1 MINLV
6 KTEKI
11 KKKYSNMLKTN
22 KINKIYIYHH
32 MGLGDH
38 ISCNGLVRGIIKKKK
53 NKKYF
58 LFCKK
63 IFFESIKFMYRDI
76 KNLKLKVIDSNNADI
91 EVEKYLAQLKDKKK
105 IIRIGL
111 ENYDKIYAK
120 INSKNN
126 PITYDMVFYKQMSV
140 SYKKRFT
147 DCYWKRNIKE
157 ENRVYKK
164 LIKDPNKKYIF
175 VHDDPSLNHNINKS
189 FFNKGYKIIKNDKS
203 EIIFNM
209 AKVIENATEIHL
221 MESSIRNMTE
231 SLNLKTKFLFLYIW
245 RRKKMAPRYN
255 YNKKKLVGTIKNWKI
270 IYSNPKREKN
280 IIFLLLELIQKIK
293 YKFF

>member
-1 MINLV
+1 M
-6 KTEKI
+6 K
-11 KKKYSNMLKTN
+11 
-22 KINKIYIYHH
+22 KIYIYHH
-32 MGLGDH
+32 LGLGDH
-38 ISCNGLVRGIIKKKK
+38 ISCNGLVRTIVSK
-53 NKKYF
+53 NKNNIYY
-58 LFCKK
+58 LFCKSSLTDT
-63 IFFESIKFMYRDI
+63 IRFMYRDLVNI
-76 KNLKLKVIDSNNADI
+76 KIKPIKSINADKEIEKYLLKLKN
-91 EVEKYLAQLKDKKK
+91 KTK
-105 IIRIGL
+105 IIKIGF
-111 ENYDKIYAK
+111 ENYNKIYSK
-120 INSKNN
+120 INLKNN
-126 PITYDMVFYKQMSV
+126 PVTYDMVFYKQV
-140 SYKKRFT
+140 GQNYKNRFT
-147 DCYWKRNIKE
+147 NCYWKRNIKE